1 MVELTAQISIV
12 MVRAFLGPVERA
24 GVSRARFLREA
35 QLDSRT
41 VAEGEAWITLDEY
54 TRVIEIARAL
64 SGDPAL
70 GLHMGEQA
78 RAVMLDAIGPF
89 LEHQRTLREAFQA
102 MGPYSR
108 LLSVGHEP
116 ELHERGDAASLRFP
130 SLRGDSPFVQVT
142 AEWAMA
148 AMLSFLKLF
157 VGERAT
163 PTRVMFAYPAPAH
176 VAEYRRIFGGAE
188 RFDRRSTQLEVPRAW
203 LDEAQPY
210 RNAEVYDSLK
220 AQADRALSRIERM
233 GSVRA
238 RIDGLLARR
247 EAGAAITLSEV
258 ARELD
263 MSERSLHRRLRAE
276 GTSFRAL
283 VIEHRTHEAKRLL
296 QAPNASIQETAF
308 ALGFTTPAAF
318 HRAFKRWTGLT
329 PKEFQD
335 SP

>member
-1 MVELTAQISIV
+1 MAEPTAQISIV

-35 QLDSRT
+35 GLDPRT
-41 VAEGEAWITLDEY
+41 VDEGEAWITLDAY
-54 TRVIEIARAL
+54 TRVIEVARAL
-64 SGDPAL
+64 CGDPAL

-78 RAVMLDAIGPF
+78 RAVMLDAIGPL

-102 MGPYSR
+102 MGSYSR

-116 ELHERGDAASLRFP
+116 ELHEHGDTALLRFP
-130 SLRGDSPFVQVT
+130 SLRGDGPFVQVT
-142 AEWAMA
+142 AEWATA
-148 AMLSFLKLF
+148 AMMSFLKLF
-157 VGERAT
+157 VGERAR
-163 PTRVMFAYPAPAH
+163 PTRVLFAYPAPAH
-176 VAEYRRIFGGAE
+176 AAEYRRIFGGAE
-188 RFDRRSTQLEVPRAW
+188 RFDRRFTQLEMPRAW

-220 AQADRALSRIERM
+220 AQADRALGRIERA
-233 GSVRA
+233 GTVRA
-238 RIDGLLARR
+238 RIDGLLAKRG
-247 EAGAAITLSEV
+247 AGAAITLGEV